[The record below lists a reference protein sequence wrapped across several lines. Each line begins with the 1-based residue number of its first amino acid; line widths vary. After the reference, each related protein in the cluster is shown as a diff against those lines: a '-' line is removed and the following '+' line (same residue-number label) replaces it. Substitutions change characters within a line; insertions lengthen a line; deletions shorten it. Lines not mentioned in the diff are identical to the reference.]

1 MRSLKRIL
9 GTGCLLLATS
19 SMVAQSDFGVWT
31 SIEAS
36 TKLNK
41 QLELSLEGEYRTQ
54 SNSALTERIAT
65 GISLSYKNKKVPFLK
80 ADVGYSVMS
89 MYGLGE
95 TTIKYEKN
103 DEGGYELDD
112 DGNLIPKHKNVDSP
126 YWYTRHRTT
135 ASLTGS
141 VKWGRFKFSLRERY
155 QFTHRMRSYCDR
167 ERYYY
172 FGKPLYK
179 WDYELEDFGQPE
191 TLVDEK
197 KAKSDHKLRSRLSV
211 SYDIK
216 QCPFEP
222 FAEVEVYNELD
233 NAFAYDKIRYTVGA
247 DYKINKEHKLTFY
260 YRYQDYAD
268 IDEVSGH
275 VLGIGYA
282 FEF

>member
-1 MRSLKRIL
+1 M
-9 GTGCLLLATS
+9 ATS

-54 SNSALTERIAT
+54 SNSTLTERIAT

-126 YWYTRHRTT
+126 YWYTRHRAT

>member
-9 GTGCLLLATS
+9 GTGCLLLVAS
-19 SMVAQSDFGVWT
+19 NMVAQSDFGVWT

-41 QLELSLEGEYRTQ
+41 QLELSLDGEYRTQ
-54 SNSALTERIAT
+54 SNSSLTERIAT

-95 TTIKYEKN
+95 TAIKYCTV
-103 DEGGYELDD
+103 DD
-112 DGNLIPKHKNVDSP
+112 DDYEEVEGNPIPRHKNVDSP
-126 YWYTRHRTT
+126 YWYTRHRVT

-167 ERYYY
+167 ERHYY
-172 FGKPLYK
+172 FGEPLYK

-222 FAEVEVYNELD
+222 FAEVEMYNELD
-233 NAFAYDKIRYTVGA
+233 KAFAYDKIRYTVGT
-247 DYKINKEHKLTFY
+247 DYKFNKEHKLTLY

-275 VLGIGYA
+275 ILGIGYA